1 MLSMCVLCVSGS
13 LKFQKA
19 RSPQMMAATMEDMQD
34 TSMTPASKVRNE
46 FIIIEHDSYC
56 IELWDE
62 LMTDCDS

>member
-34 TSMTPASKVRNE
+34 PSMTPATKV
-46 FIIIEHDSYC
+46 
-56 IELWDE
+56 
-62 LMTDCDS
+62 